1 MPDTLATEDRLRAA
15 IHRTGYYPDLVL
27 DSLRTALGGE
37 AIRSFLVHHEAT
49 FDRDELRRHITVLA
63 LTHSRLIVAHV
74 DEHPPEEGSEE
85 FAHASSSTEAVRI
98 DQIGS
103 VVVTR
108 VIADPA
114 GYLPGMQPTEVVLTL
129 GWGAVN
135 RIDLEPARCADPN
148 CDADHGYSGTSA
160 NDDFTVR
167 VSAAA
172 DGAPVVAQALEFAAA
187 LSEASA
193 TGQA

>member
-1 MPDTLATEDRLRAA
+1 MPDTLATEDRLRAE

-74 DEHPPEEGSEE
+74 DEHPPEEGSTEL
-85 FAHASSSTEAVRI
+85 AHASSSTEAVRI

-114 GYLPGMQPTEVVLTL
+114 AYLPEMQPAEVVLTL

-167 VSAAA
+167 VSVAA
-172 DGAPVVAQALEFAAA
+172 DGAPVVAQALDFAAA
-187 LSEASA
+187 LSQASA
-193 TGQA
+193 GGDA

>member
-1 MPDTLATEDRLRAA
+1 
-15 IHRTGYYPDLVL
+15 
-27 DSLRTALGGE
+27 
-37 AIRSFLVHHEAT
+37 
-49 FDRDELRRHITVLA
+49 
-63 LTHSRLIVAHV
+63 VAHV
-74 DEHPPEEGSEE
+74 DEHPPEEGSSEP
-85 FAHASSSTEAVRI
+85 AHASSSTEAVRI

-114 GYLPGMQPTEVVLTL
+114 AYLPDMQPAEVVLTL

-167 VSAAA
+167 VSVAA
-172 DGAPVVAQALEFAAA
+172 DGAPVVAQALDFAAA
-187 LSEASA
+187 LSQASA
-193 TGQA
+193 GGDA